1 MADSEKESAPESMD
15 GDQQAALNRFAEQNR
30 QQDERSEIIQAVP
43 PVLMRGALYAFMATI
58 LIAGMVSY
66 FTKINVKVQ
75 AKGEIVPQGQNIT
88 VEAREGGVVL
98 SMNVAEGDS
107 VREGDLIML
116 LQRSQSDVDL
126 KGIENAL
133 ALQIEKKR
141 QLELSSRIAREIVE
155 NPAIVNQR
163 PASSFVDAGAALVYI
178 HTLRTSQKQLETAE
192 FNMAEFVRSGAALAK
207 SQIQVNLDSIASQ
220 QKSLATSRQ
229 MLDTRLRVLE
239 RRRKDLEQTEDL
251 ARQRIVPITQVNSA
265 RDSMITAQ
273 GNVISQRQA
282 INEAELEISRARL
295 SVANLRSNLAKQ
307 EKELRDSLDRERAA
321 VNQALADLASSVT
334 TFANNAN
341 GVNAEIANFQNKLD
355 LQQMQIDHLK
365 ITSPVNGTVTALG
378 FQTTGRI
385 VSTGNMIATI
395 VPDNARPIVV
405 AIVANKD
412 VAFVRKDIEARV
424 KVDAYPF
431 RQFGSIPAKVLKI
444 YPKPDRPEF
453 AVRLELE
460 KATLK
465 VRGQPVAL
473 QPGLTVEVDL
483 LTDKRRIIEL
493 ILKKMN

>member
-15 GDQQAALNRFAEQNR
+15 GDQQSALNRFAEQNR
-30 QQDERSEIIQAVP
+30 KQDERSDIIQAVP
-43 PVLMRGALYAFMATI
+43 PVLMRGALYAFIAAI

-66 FTKINVKVQ
+66 FTKIHVKVQ

-107 VREGDLIML
+107 VREGDVIML

-141 QLELSSRIAREIVE
+141 QLELSSRIAREIVD
-155 NPAIVNQR
+155 NPAII
-163 PASSFVDAGAALVYI
+163 DAGAALVYI

-192 FNMAEFVRSGAALAK
+192 FNMTEFERTGAALAK

-239 RRRKDLEQTEDL
+239 RRRKDLKQTEDL
-251 ARQRIVPITQVNSA
+251 AEQRIVPITQVNVA

-295 SVANLRSNLAKQ
+295 AVANLRSDLAKR
-307 EKELRDSLDRERAA
+307 EKELRDSLEREKAA
-321 VNQALADLASSVT
+321 VSQALADLASSVT
-334 TFANNAN
+334 TFANTANA
-341 GVNAEIANFQNKLD
+341 VNAEIANFQNKLN

-405 AIVANKD
+405 AIIANKD

-460 KATLK
+460 KSTLK

>member
-1 MADSEKESAPESMD
+1 
-15 GDQQAALNRFAEQNR
+15 
-30 QQDERSEIIQAVP
+30 
-43 PVLMRGALYAFMATI
+43 
-58 LIAGMVSY
+58 
-66 FTKINVKVQ
+66 
-75 AKGEIVPQGQNIT
+75 
-88 VEAREGGVVL
+88 
-98 SMNVAEGDS
+98 
-107 VREGDLIML
+107 
-116 LQRSQSDVDL
+116 
-126 KGIENAL
+126 
-133 ALQIEKKR
+133 
-141 QLELSSRIAREIVE
+141 
-155 NPAIVNQR
+155 
-163 PASSFVDAGAALVYI
+163 
-178 HTLRTSQKQLETAE
+178 
-192 FNMAEFVRSGAALAK
+192 
-207 SQIQVNLDSIASQ
+207 
-220 QKSLATSRQ
+220 

-239 RRRKDLEQTEDL
+239 RRRKDLKQTEDL
-251 ARQRIVPITQVNSA
+251 AEQRIVPITQVNVA

-295 SVANLRSNLAKQ
+295 AVANLRSDLAKR
-307 EKELRDSLDRERAA
+307 EKELRDSLEREKAA
-321 VNQALADLASSVT
+321 VSQALADLASSVT
-334 TFANNAN
+334 TFANTANA
-341 GVNAEIANFQNKLD
+341 VNAEIANFQNKLN

-405 AIVANKD
+405 AIIANKD

-460 KATLK
+460 KSTLK